1 MTVEKPF
8 HVLSPDQFDRDYLE
22 ELFVLADKIRLID
35 KSKDGNRFLADL
47 LSHKRSMLYFTQPS
61 SRTFLSFQSA
71 CSILGMNASEV
82 RDTSISSEK
91 KGESVEDSLRTF
103 SSYVDLIIMRSPIP
117 GLCDR
122 IAGLLNETPRP
133 IPVINAGSGPDEHPT
148 QSLLDLYTLNRNF
161 SKNGGI
167 DGKKICMVG
176 DLRRG
181 RTVRS
186 LSKLLTNYRGVEI
199 IFCSPKEFKILDDI
213 REYLRA
219 YPGVSFSETGNFV
232 EAISEA
238 DAIYMTRIQD
248 EYDQS
253 FESKVVDISKYCLTY
268 DHLKYLKDAAVILHP
283 MPRRQELDPRVD
295 LDPRAEYWRQER
307 NGMWTRAALI
317 TKIFGVHSQIEAY

>member
-1 MTVEKPF
+1 MIGEKPF
-8 HVLSPDQFDRDYLE
+8 HVLSPEQFDRSVLE
-22 ELFVLADKIRLID
+22 DLFLLTDKIRLID

-71 CSILGMNASEV
+71 CSILGMKASEV

-161 SKNGGI
+161 SKKGGI
-167 DGKKICMVG
+167 DGKKVCMVG

-186 LSKLLTNYRGVEI
+186 LSKLLTNYRDVEI

-213 REYLRA
+213 RDFLRN
-219 YPGVSFSETGNFV
+219 YPQISFSETGDFID
-232 EAISEA
+232 AISNA

-248 EYDQS
+248 EYDLS
-253 FESKVVDISKYCLTY
+253 FESKVIDISKYCLTY
-268 DHLKYLKDAAVILHP
+268 DHLKYLKDDAVILHP

-317 TKIFGVHSQIEAY
+317 SKIFGVHSQITYY

>member
-1 MTVEKPF
+1 MVVSKPF
-8 HVLSPDQFDRDYLE
+8 HVLSPEQFNRSFLE

-35 KSKDGNRFLADL
+35 KSKEGNRFLADI

-61 SRTFLSFQSA
+61 SRTFLSFQTA
-71 CSILGMNASEV
+71 CSILGIKASEV

-103 SSYVDLIIMRSPIP
+103 SSYVDLIIMRSPLP

-122 IAGLLNETPRP
+122 IASLLNETPRP

-148 QSLLDLYTLNRNF
+148 QSLLDLYTLSRNF
-161 SKNGGI
+161 AKRGGI

-186 LSKLLTNYRGVEI
+186 LSKLLTNYQNVEI

-213 REYLRA
+213 REFLRA
-219 YPGVSFSETGNFV
+219 HPQISFSETGHFV
-232 EAISEA
+232 EAISQA
-238 DAIYMTRIQD
+238 DAVYMTRIQD

-253 FESKVVDISKYCLTY
+253 FESKIIDISKYCLTY
-268 DHLKYLKDAAVILHP
+268 DHLNYLKDDAVILHP
-283 MPRRQELDPRVD
+283 MPRREELDPRVD

-317 TKIFGVHSQIEAY
+317 CKIFGVHEQITAY